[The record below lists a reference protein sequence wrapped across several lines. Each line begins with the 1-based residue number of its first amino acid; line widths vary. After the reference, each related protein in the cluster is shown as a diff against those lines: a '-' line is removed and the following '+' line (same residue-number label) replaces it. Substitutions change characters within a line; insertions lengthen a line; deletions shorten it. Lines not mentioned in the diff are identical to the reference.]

1 MINLSYYYYYKD
13 LIQDEIII
21 QNKIQIE
28 IQFKNEVL

>member
-1 MINLSYYYYYKD
+1 MIKLSYYYYKD

>member
-1 MINLSYYYYYKD
+1 MINLSYCYYKD

>member
-28 IQFKNEVL
+28 VQFKNEVL

>member
-1 MINLSYYYYYKD
+1 MINLSYYYYKD